1 MDLTPLAHGTGH
13 WVVDIGIY
21 LGPFLSIIAVVMF
34 TDRRRRK
41 QEEREAAANAGP
53 VEGAPAQGS

>member
-1 MDLTPLAHGTGH
+1 MDLTLAHGTGH

-41 QEEREAAANAGP
+41 EEQRAAAEGSA
-53 VEGAPAQGS
+53 VEGAPAQSS